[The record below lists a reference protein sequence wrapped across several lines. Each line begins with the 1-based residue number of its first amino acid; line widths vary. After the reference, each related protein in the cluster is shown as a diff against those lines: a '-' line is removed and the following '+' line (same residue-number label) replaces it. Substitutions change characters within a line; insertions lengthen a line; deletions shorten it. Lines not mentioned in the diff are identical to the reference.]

1 MEDALKQPSSVIEG
15 GQQSPTYVNETG
27 TGFAP
32 LMEDK
37 GLFVFE
43 GSAKWMGGCLFFS
56 GSGVLMLVRHNPH
69 GDDEVVYSIPSP
81 TRSRR
86 RRHLP
91 PRLPCHPAPV
101 PRSRKQ
107 DLPPYASRSPEELM
121 ALFIDHAESHRWAKA
136 PKPSATDSWIGRHG
150 GTETYSD
157 IFALHNTVRNHLR
170 VNYDR

>member
-1 MEDALKQPSSVIEG
+1 MEDTLKRPFSVIEG
-15 GQQSPTYVNETG
+15 GQQSPTCANETG

-91 PRLPCHPAPV
+91 PRLPCHPDPV

-157 IFALHNTVRNHLR
+157 IFALHNTVRNHFR
-170 VNYDR
+170 VN

>member
-1 MEDALKQPSSVIEG
+1 MEDTLKRPFSVIEG
-15 GQQSPTYVNETG
+15 GQQSPTCANETG

-157 IFALHNTVRNHLR
+157 IFALHNTVRNHFR
-170 VNYDR
+170 VN